1 MFVSKDE
8 DVIYIKIFN
17 FQFSFHSVG
26 NSDTLKTFRESKNN
40 VIQEWEGLRLQLV
53 SSKIF
58 DKAQE
63 LRE

>member
-26 NSDTLKTFRESKNN
+26 NTDTLKTFRESKNN
-40 VIQEWEGLRLQLV
+40 VIQEWEGLRLQPV

-63 LRE
+63 LIE